1 MNSVDISQIV
11 SAGAAVAS
19 FIGSVMIYKASLNR
33 ERRLDTLRILSELRM
48 RYPTVKGMCESDK
61 LAYLQELEFFA
72 TGVNNKIYDIR
83 IVKTM
88 SKSRLV
94 TKYNPY
100 LKEFIEERRKKKQ
113 STSYIEYKKM
123 IQKLEN

>member
-48 RYPTVKGMCESDK
+48 RYPTAK
-61 LAYLQELEFFA
+61 AI
-72 TGVNNKIYDIR
+72 N
-83 IVKTM
+83 
-88 SKSRLV
+88 
-94 TKYNPY
+94 
-100 LKEFIEERRKKKQ
+100 
-113 STSYIEYKKM
+113 
-123 IQKLEN
+123 